1 MSARN
6 KVLKQILSKFSVFK
20 PYGYSTVGGHN
31 GHCIGTYAYVHM
43 YRAGTYAVWGEK
55 KGDMRLVHMRLEEG
69 DMRLGGGPYAL
80 WPENTVQHTPKY
92 IRNGWKLSLVI
103 KNTVWRRLRRAK
115 VVF

>member
-1 MSARN
+1 MKAGRN
-6 KVLKQILSKFSVFK
+6 ALQSGRSRFTFTFLRRKLS
-20 PYGYSTVGGHN
+20 TTIQN
-31 GHCIGTYAYVHM
+31 QCIGTYAYVHM

-80 WPENTVQHTPKY
+80 WLENTVQCTPKH